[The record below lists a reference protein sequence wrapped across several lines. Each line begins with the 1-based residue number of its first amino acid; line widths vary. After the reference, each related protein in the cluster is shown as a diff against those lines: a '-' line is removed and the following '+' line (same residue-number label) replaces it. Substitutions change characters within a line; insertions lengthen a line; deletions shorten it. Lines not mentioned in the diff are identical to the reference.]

1 MHGIL
6 NLCLSYLARCST
18 CTPENPREPV
28 SRAAAIP
35 ELAYVSDYDLVHMVY
50 LQWCRSKCRVNIFTP
65 PTLAS
70 DIISALN
77 NIPDQRRYLSNSQI
91 VNLISTFHT

>member
-1 MHGIL
+1 M
-6 NLCLSYLARCST
+6 
-18 CTPENPREPV
+18 

-70 DIISALN
+70 DAVSILDNLPGRHRHS
-77 NIPDQRRYLSNSQI
+77 YNSQSFNI
-91 VNLISTFHT
+91 ICTFHI